1 MMKGILKERNPQTKF
16 VNPYA
21 MSDPVTQQLH
31 VKPEFRDG
39 RFILKPQDEDP
50 MKEQNIP
57 EKKKDTKP
65 KEPGMSKFV
74 AGVVASDLE
83 KLATIAKRKP
93 LPVMKPEEAIIH
105 SPPAFEPEIVVE
117 PELIIEKQTSCEGMD
132 AEVIEMLLEPSKPER
147 EIKHEI
153 IDIREINEEEVLE
166 YPFKS
171 VEELMAGSR
180 EIEQENQ
187 KQKSS
192 FTIDY
197 IRNALK
203 RAEIYKKEKQENV

>member
-57 EKKKDTKP
+57 EKKKDIKP

-74 AGVVASDLE
+74 AGVVVSDLE

-93 LPVMKPEEAIIH
+93 LPVMKPEEAIVH
-105 SPPAFEPEIVVE
+105 APPAFEPEVVE
-117 PELIIEKQTSCEGMD
+117 ELEP
-132 AEVIEMLLEPSKPER
+132 LLEPQPV
-147 EIKHEI
+147 HHDV
-153 IDIREINEEEVLE
+153 IDIREINEVEVIEL
-166 YPFKS
+166 PFKS
-171 VEELMAGSR
+171 VDQLVST
-180 EIEQENQ
+180 QQ
-187 KQKSS
+187 SKPS

-197 IRNALK
+197 VRNALR
-203 RAEIYKKEKQENV
+203 RAEVYKKEEQENV